1 MKDAGP
7 RFPSFELVERQMQ
20 PARALRAAW
29 LWESASR
36 FARSIRPRRR
46 GKRIFGASAAAS
58 AVAVALFWFGILAS
72 PQATRAGMDPATIDP
87 EALVANTPNPA
98 IFLGEQYQK
107 TQYQR
112 HIGSLDRLKA
122 R

>member
-29 LWESASR
+29 LRESAST
-36 FARSIRPRRR
+36 FARSIRPQRR
-46 GKRIFGASAAAS
+46 GTRVFGASAAAI
-58 AVAVALFWFGILAS
+58 AVALALFWFGILAS
-72 PQATRAGMDPATIDP
+72 PQPTRAGMDPATIDP
-87 EALVANTPNPA
+87 EALVANTLTNLPP
-98 IFLGEQYQK
+98 FEE
-107 TQYQR
+107 QYQR
-112 HIGSLDRLKA
+112 HIGILDKLEA

>member
-20 PARALRAAW
+20 PARAL
-29 LWESASR
+29 
-36 FARSIRPRRR
+36 PQRR
-46 GKRIFGASAAAS
+46 GTRVFGASAAAI

-72 PQATRAGMDPATIDP
+72 PQPTRAGMDPATIDP
-87 EALVANTPNPA
+87 EALVANTLTNLPP
-98 IFLGEQYQK
+98 FEER
-107 TQYQR
+107 YQR
-112 HIGSLDRLKA
+112 HIGILDKLEA